1 MGYAKERVTCYMD
14 AAAYHIPNI
23 VTQKGKLKQFSSQGK
38 LINGDFEKN
47 LEQH

>member
-1 MGYAKERVTCYMD
+1 MQKKRVTCYMH

-23 VTQKGKLKQFSSQGK
+23 VTQNGNLKQFSGQGK
-38 LINGDFEKN
+38 LINGDSEKN